1 MSRETGRFH
10 ELLQERRSVRRFQS
24 KPVPE
29 EIVRRL
35 LQAGT
40 RAPSAHNR
48 QPWRFVILEDAKARQ
63 RLASAMGAR
72 LREDRL
78 SDGDDPNLVEEDV
91 ARSYK
96 RISEAPLA
104 ILLCLTMEDMDR
116 YPDQERAL
124 AERVMAI
131 QGVAMAGGFIQL
143 ATHVEGLGAC
153 WLCAPLFAPVAAREA
168 LDLPEAWE
176 PQGLILVGYPARA
189 GRERSR
195 LPVKQVSLWR

>member
-1 MSRETGRFH
+1 M
-10 ELLQERRSVRRFQS
+10 RRFQRE
-24 KPVPE
+24 PVPD
-29 EIVRRL
+29 EIVRRVL
-35 LQAGT
+35 RAGA

-78 SDGDDPNLVEEDV
+78 SDGDEPDLVEQDV
-91 ARSYK
+91 ARSYQ

-104 ILLCLTMEDMDR
+104 ILLCMTMEDMDR
-116 YPDQERAL
+116 YPDQKRAH
-124 AERVMAI
+124 AERIMAI

-143 ATHVEGLGAC
+143 AAHAEGLGAC
-153 WLCAPLFAPVAAREA
+153 WLCAPLFAPMVAREA
-168 LDLPEAWE
+168 LELPEAWE
-176 PQGLILVGYPARA
+176 PQGLILMGFPTHA

-195 LPVKQVSLWR
+195 RSIEEVSLWR